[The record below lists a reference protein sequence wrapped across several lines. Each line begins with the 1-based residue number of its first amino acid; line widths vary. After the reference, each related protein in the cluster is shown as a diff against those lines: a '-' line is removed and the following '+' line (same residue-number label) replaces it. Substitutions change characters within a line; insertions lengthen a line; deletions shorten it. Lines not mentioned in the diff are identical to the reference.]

1 MDRNEKH
8 RPLILNLEQ
17 MVLLF
22 IFLSMNP
29 SLFFQTKDE
38 FLSIMNFYILIYF
51 KLFFEKVLPASFLTF
66 QISK

>member
-29 SLFFQTKDE
+29 SLFFQTKDG

-51 KLFFEKVLPASFLTF
+51 KLFFEKVLPVSFLTF